1 MTVDRILVAT
11 IARKEVRDSLRNRWF
26 LLYTVAFAVLALSV
40 SWISL
45 AGTGTYGFAGYGR
58 TAAGLVN
65 LVLLVVPLMALTLG
79 AASVAG
85 DAERG
90 TLAYVLAQPVS
101 RAEVLLGKYL
111 GLAVALS
118 ASISLGFAAC
128 AAILAAGG
136 AGVGIGSFAT
146 LVAMTVVLALA
157 MLSVGFLI
165 SVIARRASVAMGA
178 ALIVWLALA
187 FLSDL
192 GLMGGTLAFRL
203 HVQELF
209 YAALA
214 HPLQVFKMAV
224 LGSVHASLDVLGPAG
239 LFATQTYG
247 RALPVLFAA
256 ALAAWIVL
264 PLAAAAL
271 VFLRRS
277 EV

>member
-1 MTVDRILVAT
+1 MDRIIVTT

-101 RAEVLLGKYL
+101 RAEVLMGKYL

-128 AAILAAGG
+128 AAILAGGG

-146 LVAMTVVLALA
+146 LVGMTVVLALA

-192 GLMGGTLAFRL
+192 GLMGGTIAFRL

-239 LFATQTYG
+239 LFATQAHG
-247 RALPVLFAA
+247 RALPLLFAG
-256 ALAAWIVL
+256 ALAAWIIL
-264 PLAAAAL
+264 PLAAAVV

>member
-1 MTVDRILVAT
+1 MDGSIVSV

-26 LLYTVAFAVLALSV
+26 LLYAVAFAILALAV

-90 TLAYVLAQPVS
+90 TLAYVLSQPVD
-101 RAEVLLGKYL
+101 RGEVLLGKFL
-111 GLAVALS
+111 GLAVALVG
-118 ASISLGFAAC
+118 ALSLGFGASAG
-128 AAILAAGG
+128 ILAAVG
-136 AGVGIGSFAT
+136 AGVGIAGYLA
-146 LVAMTVVLALA
+146 LVGMTFVLAVA

-165 SVIARRASVAMGA
+165 SVSVRKASVAMGI
-178 ALIVWLALA
+178 ALFVWLSLA

-192 GLMGGTLAFRL
+192 GLMGSTLAFRL
-203 HVQELF
+203 PVKALF
-209 YAALA
+209 QLALA

-239 LFATQTYG
+239 LYATQTHG
-247 RALPVLFAA
+247 RALPAIFAG
-256 ALAAWIVL
+256 ALAAWIVVPFATAWIL
-264 PLAAAAL
+264 
-271 VFLRRS
+271 FLRRG

>member
-1 MTVDRILVAT
+1 MDRVIVAT
-11 IARKEVRDSLRNRWF
+11 IARKEVQDSLRNRWF
-26 LLYTVAFAVLALSV
+26 LLYTAAFAVLALSV

-101 RAEVLLGKYL
+101 RAEVLMGKYL

-128 AAILAAGG
+128 AAILAGGG
-136 AGVGIGSFAT
+136 AGVGITSFAT

-203 HVQELF
+203 HVHELF

-239 LFATQTYG
+239 LFATQTHG
-247 RALPVLFAA
+247 RSLPVLFAA
-256 ALAAWIVL
+256 ALAAWTIL

-271 VFLRRS
+271 VFHRRS

>member
-1 MTVDRILVAT
+1 MDRFIVAT
-11 IARKEVRDSLRNRWF
+11 IARKEVHDSLRNRWF

-65 LVLLVVPLMALTLG
+65 LVLLIVPLMALTLG

-101 RAEVLLGKYL
+101 RAEVLIGKYL

-118 ASISLGFAAC
+118 VSISLGFAAC
-128 AAILAAGG
+128 AAILAGGG
-136 AGVGIGSFAT
+136 AGVGITSFAT

-203 HVQELF
+203 HVHELF

-239 LFATQTYG
+239 LFATQTHG
-247 RALPVLFAA
+247 RSLPVLFAG
-256 ALAAWIVL
+256 ALAAWTVL

-271 VFLRRS
+271 VFHRRS